1 MIPVLLIVIPLVS
14 GLASFA
20 IKNDRAVRSWAL
32 ISSIATMAVSL
43 LGLTI
48 LNKGSYLQFHASWIS
63 SINTSFSVKLDGMG
77 QILCLLT
84 AVSFPLVFISTW
96 NSQYKRPNNFF
107 ALMLLMQV
115 GLMGVFVA
123 MDALLFY
130 FFWELA
136 LIPAYFLCSQWG
148 GERRVAVTLKFFI
161 YTFTGSILMLV
172 AIIYIYLATPDHSF
186 DISAFYD
193 APVNTGK
200 ESWLFWLMATKFK
213 PPEPVEVNTPKS
225 VSTTELPESNAVLI
239 TIDKENKVYFT
250 ALSQKDQSVYTT
262 MMNDLNSSRN
272 LGLTPAEISNYRK
285 TYLAGVAFTQLKQL
299 LDMPEDQQKNLKQPG
314 IPIDTTGGEL
324 TYWIQ
329 SAKSAFA
336 GQQLKFL
343 IKGDNNSKYPTFKNV
358 IEALKKNDVYKYNLI
373 TAPED
378 APVGTELYDQRL
390 KR

>member
-1 MIPVLLIVIPLVS
+1 
-14 GLASFA
+14 
-20 IKNDRAVRSWAL
+20 
-32 ISSIATMAVSL
+32 
-43 LGLTI
+43 
-48 LNKGSYLQFHASWIS
+48 
-63 SINTSFSVKLDGMG
+63 
-77 QILCLLT
+77 
-84 AVSFPLVFISTW
+84 
-96 NSQYKRPNNFF
+96 
-107 ALMLLMQV
+107 
-115 GLMGVFVA
+115 
-123 MDALLFY
+123 
-130 FFWELA
+130 
-136 LIPAYFLCSQWG
+136 
-148 GERRVAVTLKFFI
+148 
-161 YTFTGSILMLV
+161 
-172 AIIYIYLATPDHSF
+172 
-186 DISAFYD
+186 
-193 APVNTGK
+193 
-200 ESWLFWLMATKFK
+200 MATKFK

-314 IPIDTTGGEL
+314 IPVDTTGGEL

>member
-1 MIPVLLIVIPLVS
+1 MP
-14 GLASFA
+14 
-20 IKNDRAVRSWAL
+20 
-32 ISSIATMAVSL
+32 
-43 LGLTI
+43 
-48 LNKGSYLQFHASWIS
+48 
-63 SINTSFSVKLDGMG
+63 SVKLPKKSTFVDMTPFVDVAFL
-77 QILCLLT
+77 ILT
-84 AVSFPLVFISTW
+84 
-96 NSQYKRPNNFF
+96 
-107 ALMLLMQV
+107 
-115 GLMGVFVA
+115 
-123 MDALLFY
+123 
-130 FFWELA
+130 
-136 LIPAYFLCSQWG
+136 
-148 GERRVAVTLKFFI
+148 FFI
-161 YTFTGSILMLV
+161 
-172 AIIYIYLATPDHSF
+172 
-186 DISAFYD
+186 
-193 APVNTGK
+193 
-200 ESWLFWLMATKFK
+200 MATKFK

-314 IPIDTTGGEL
+314 IPVDTTGGEL